1 MAGGIGSPLSD
12 KVFEQIQRRKEI
24 IGKASGKT
32 DKDQLY
38 LTSKTGWVKMS
49 SGVNT
54 ITDEEVIRLRK
65 GKGRKTITGN
75 GELAKTNVLQ
85 GGLLSPSGKLRQGLD
100 YTDYSRAIA
109 DTDVGSLV
117 SAYSNRSDTTG
128 MRPMPGIT
136 GMNVKSKNTYGTL
149 REAEVKLS
157 VWTLEDFELVE
168 KLYLRPG
175 FTILLEWGHTI
186 FLDNS
191 GKVQTI
197 PQTVSQ
203 DFFSSGIKMEK
214 LLSEIKTLR
223 QKNSYNYEAMIGY
236 VKNFSWNYTKSGGYE
251 CTVSIISTGEI
262 IESMG
267 MRFDPAQ
274 RIPIDQISDPDSTLG
289 KLAKKSMYHYFYERL
304 QEYTDD
310 TFTKADV
317 SATASDLMKPLLD
330 FRGYFHKVQHDD
342 TGLIDEDSPTHWVT
356 LRTIF
361 DIFNKHISIID
372 TSKSPDDPDY
382 AYLKFNTDY
391 LQSSTFVTSPEHFSI
406 DPNVCVLPTE
416 AKVTVPSIDWL
427 ATVVTWLTVG
437 TNPAS
442 QIKVMNGI
450 DDLDGETYEI
460 RVDAVHDNIVLPEG
474 SAADDVLNILVA
486 VPFLIS
492 KIDEILDADG
502 KRTKSVHDIFKAM
515 LDGIETALGGIN
527 DFDFVYDEDE
537 STYYLVDRSA
547 TPANSSQYPEIP
559 LTGLESIFTE
569 VEISS
574 KISNEMGSQISIAA
588 QGSALNYTDN
598 VENIIRWNPHIVDRI
613 RPVKD
618 TSTQQPAPSEEDV
631 KQIKEKRERTED
643 WFDDVKTFYDDFN
656 GDWDGYDQEDLEAAK
671 TMHAEWTVENVAQKY
686 KAMQGEAV
694 PGLIPVELALKL
706 DGIGGIKIG
715 EAFKISQGILPRN
728 YQDKFGYI
736 VTGLE
741 HTIGTNNRWET
752 SISTLFYN
760 IQGNAASA
768 TIAGASPS
776 GNKGTSPQKRPPTAR
791 KVVGGKTRVIEGVK
805 YTNGEIPD
813 NKLRYINNWKSYKG
827 QIGSDGGR
835 IRLYDKASRALD
847 SLLAA
852 ATAAGIK
859 FKINSAYRT
868 VSDQERVYDEN
879 CSGGVCKPPTARP
892 GTSNHGFGL
901 AVDFANT
908 DKKKMKESFPEY
920 KWLAEN
926 GDKYGFR
933 RIASEAWHW
942 EYQNT

>member
-38 LTSKTGWVKMS
+38 LNSKTGWVKMS

-54 ITDEEVIRLRK
+54 ITEQEVATLRK
-65 GKGRKTITGN
+65 AKGRTTITGN
-75 GELAKTNVLQ
+75 SELAKATVLQ

-109 DTDVGSLV
+109 DTDIGSPTT
-117 SAYSNRSDTTG
+117 AYSNRSDTTG
-128 MRPMPGIT
+128 LRPMPGIT
-136 GMNVKSKNTYGTL
+136 SMNVKSKNTYGTL
-149 REAEVKLS
+149 READVKLS
-157 VWTLEDFELVE
+157 VWTLEDFELIE

-186 FLDNS
+186 YLDNA
-191 GKVQTI
+191 GKVQTV
-197 PQTVSQ
+197 PQTVSE

-214 LLSEIKTLR
+214 LLSEIKSLR
-223 QKNSYNYEAMIGY
+223 EKNSYNYEAMIGY

-274 RIPIDQISDPDSTLG
+274 RIPIDQVSDPDSTLG

-310 TFTKADV
+310 TFTKGDV
-317 SATASDLMKPLLD
+317 SATAADLMKPLLD

-342 TGLIDEDSPTHWVT
+342 TGILDEDSPTHWVT

-361 DIFNKHISIID
+361 DIFNKHISVID
-372 TSKSPDDPDY
+372 STKSPDDPDY

-391 LQSSTFVTSPEHFSI
+391 TKSSSFVTSPEHFSI
-406 DPNVCVLPTE
+406 DPNVCALATE
-416 AKVTVPSIDWL
+416 AEVVVPSIDWL
-427 ATVVTWLTVG
+427 ATLLPPVG
-437 TNPAS
+437 GLGGGLVN
-442 QIKVMNGI
+442 VYN
-450 DDLDGETYEI
+450 DRYVLDGAEYTI
-460 RVDAVHDNIVLPEG
+460 RVDSIHDNIELPE
-474 SAADDVLNILVA
+474 SSTANDVLNILVA
-486 VPFLIS
+486 VPFLIA
-492 KIDEILDADG
+492 KIDEVLDADG

-527 DFDFVYDEDE
+527 DFDFIYDEDE
-537 STYYLVDRSA
+537 STYYLVDRNA
-547 TPANSSQYPEIP
+547 TPANSSQYPEMP
-559 LTGLESIFTE
+559 LTGLDSIFTG

-598 VENIIRWNPHIVDRI
+598 VENIIRWNPSIVDRI

-618 TSTQQPAPSEEDV
+618 TSTKQPSPSEEDT
-631 KQIKEKRERTED
+631 KQTEEKRERTED
-643 WFDDVKTFYDDFN
+643 WFDDVEEFYDLFN
-656 GDWDGYDQEDLEAAK
+656 GDWEGYDQEDLEAAK

-694 PGLIPVELALKL
+694 PGLIPVELSLKL
-706 DGIGGIKIG
+706 DGLGGIKIG

-741 HTIGTNNRWET
+741 HTIGADNRWET

-760 IQGNAASA
+760 IQGSKTSA
-768 TIAGASPS
+768 NIAGSSSSNKASTP
-776 GNKGTSPQKRPPTAR
+776 PQKRPPTAR

-813 NKLRYINNWKSYKG
+813 NKLRYINNWRSYKG
-827 QIGSDGGR
+827 AISSDGGR
-835 IRLYDKASRALD
+835 IRLYDKASRSLD

-852 ATAAGIK
+852 ATAAGVT

-868 VSDQERVYDEN
+868 VTDQERVYDQN
-879 CSGGVCKPPTARP
+879 CSGGVCKPPTATP

-901 AVDFANT
+901 AVDFARA
-908 DKKKMKESFPEY
+908 DGKKMAESFSEY
-920 KWLAEN
+920 KWLAAN